1 MLLLVHFYGAAYT
14 VRLLLLLQLL
24 LLQLMHLLTV
34 KEPWAM
40 AARMM
45 ICWHPVVGALV
56 ARTY

>member
-1 MLLLVHFYGAAYT
+1 MLLLVHFYGTAD
-14 VRLLLLLQLL
+14 RLRLLLLQLL